1 MLRHAITGLFL
12 FFAAGV
18 AIADN
23 AAPLPVQAFFSYPQ
37 IWQIKISPDGKY
49 LALVVADPK
58 TGENRKRLVIM
69 TADSSHKVTASIS
82 TKNYQLIADFW
93 WTLDDRIIASTATSD
108 TGFFELPALD
118 GTLYAINADGTKQI
132 ELMPGTPGTN
142 KKMVGG
148 VTHDEAGVYFGG
160 GLHMQSDDPKHVLI
174 YGWTYGLNH
183 GYHGIAQAYQLDVYT
198 GEFHEALSSPLQD
211 GGFITDD
218 TGAIR
223 LATGENA
230 RTGDRELLYRE
241 SGSDH
246 DWKDLSGVLAGD
258 DPAAARN
265 GPIGIAPDGKSLY
278 WRGRSPAG
286 TLGLY
291 SLDLGTMKLAE
302 IYSDPNV
309 DIEGIE
315 VNSGSNLSL
324 DGVVWSFD
332 WMKPRKI
339 IAVDTM
345 PGLPAVHLV
354 DESDPKAQ
362 YLASLY
368 QAFDGQKV
376 QITSNTS
383 DGAVMLVRVA
393 SDKNPGDFYL
403 FNGKTGQASYLFS
416 SKPEIDPKQMADMR
430 PISFEA
436 RDGLTMHGY
445 LTLPPGSDGKDLPLI
460 INPHGGPHGI
470 RDEWRWD
477 PEVQFFASRGYAVLQ
492 VNYRGSGG
500 YGMKFQDA
508 GYGQWAGKMQD
519 DLADG
524 VQWAVKQGYADP
536 NRVCIYGASYGGY
549 AALEN
554 AERYPGLY
562 KCVVG
567 YVGLY
572 DLTLMDDSD
581 FSHYASGKNYIGVS
595 LGRDDA
601 QLKQESPVSGADKIT
616 APVFFIYGGQDK
628 RVVPKNAEEM
638 MAAMDKAGK
647 RYEQLYQPLEQH
659 GFYQP
664 EHNYELYT
672 KMLAFFDKYIGPGVT
687 QPVAAPAVATKH

>member
-1 MLRHAITGLFL
+1 MLRKAFAGLFL
-12 FFAAGV
+12 CLVTGAAL
-18 AIADN
+18 ADN
-23 AAPLPVQAFFSYPQ
+23 ATPPPVQAFFSYPQ
-37 IWQIKISPDGKY
+37 IWQVKISPDGKY

-58 TGENRKRLVIM
+58 TGENRKGLVIM
-69 TADSSHKVTASIS
+69 SAGGAHKVSASFS
-82 TKNYQLIADFW
+82 VKNYQLIADFW

-118 GTLYAINADGTKQI
+118 GHLYAINADGTKQI
-132 ELMPGTPGTN
+132 ELMPGAPGTN

-148 VTHDEAGVYFGG
+148 VIHDEATVYFGG
-160 GLHMQSDDPKHVLI
+160 ALDMQDEDSRHVLV

-183 GYHGIAQAYQLDVYT
+183 GYHGVAQAYELDVYT
-198 GEFHEALSSPLQD
+198 GEFHEVQSSPLQD
-211 GGFITDD
+211 GGFIADD

-223 LATGENA
+223 LATGENVK
-230 RTGDRELLYRE
+230 TGERELLYRA
-241 SGSDH
+241 SDSSH
-246 DWKDLSGVLAGD
+246 DWKDLSAVLAED
-258 DPAAARN
+258 DPAAPED
-265 GPIGIAPDGKSLY
+265 GPIGIEPDGNSLY
-278 WRGRSPAG
+278 WRGRTPSG

-291 SLDLGTMKLAE
+291 SLDIDSQKLTE
-302 IYSDPNV
+302 LYSDPGV
-309 DIEGIE
+309 DINGIE
-315 VNSGSNLSL
+315 LNSGSNLSVY
-324 DGVVWSFD
+324 GVVWSFD
-332 WMKPRKI
+332 WIKPKKI

-345 PGLPAVHLV
+345 PGLPAVHIV
-354 DESDPKAQ
+354 DENDPKAQ

-368 QAFDGQKV
+368 QAFDGEKV
-376 QITSNTS
+376 RITSNTS
-383 DGAVMLVRVA
+383 DGAVMVVQVS

-403 FNGKTGQASYLFS
+403 FNGKTGKADYLFS

-430 PISFEA
+430 PISFQA
-436 RDGLTMHGY
+436 RDGLTIHGY
-445 LTLPPGSDGKDLPLI
+445 LTVPSGSDGKNLPLI

-470 RDEWRWD
+470 RDYWHWD

-524 VQWAVKQGYADP
+524 VNWAVKQQVADP

-554 AERYPGLY
+554 AERYPNLY

-572 DLTLMDDSD
+572 DLALMDDSD
-581 FSHYASGKNYIGVS
+581 FSHYASGKTYIGVT
-595 LGRDDA
+595 LGKDDA
-601 QLKQESPVSGADKIT
+601 QLAAESPVNGAAKLA
-616 APVFFIYGGQDK
+616 APVFIVYGGQDK

-647 RYEQLYQPLEQH
+647 KYEKLYQPLEQH

-664 EHNYELYT
+664 EHNYDLYT
-672 KMLAFFDKYIGPGVT
+672 RMIGFIDEYIGPDT
-687 QPVAAPAVATKH
+687 AKH